1 MKKLYTS
8 IIILCCLLTFSVA
21 GCTGKKSS
29 SSGNKAKAQTEIS
42 GRSEKSESKKEKE
55 EKQLE
60 KDRKKLYDMRS
71 EYMELTR
78 KVMNTPD
85 PIERSRISDKM
96 DRLNRQIGDLE
107 VEILQKYGKPY

>member
-1 MKKLYTS
+1 M
-8 IIILCCLLTFSVA
+8 CLLAIASA
-21 GCTGKKSS
+21 GCGGKKGSDPSS
-29 SSGNKAKAQTEIS
+29 KKTKARTEINS
-42 GRSEKSESKKEKE
+42 KPEKSESKKAKE

-78 KVMNTPD
+78 KVLNTPD